1 MGSKNLEDFLNEN
14 TEKESKENSIDWEA
28 QKNSWLQ
35 SVEHFYSDVKEWLKP
50 FIDKNQVRIEFK
62 NITLQ
67 EDHIGKYDIKAMYIY
82 ISNEKVFFEPI
93 GTLLVGARGRID
105 MNGKNGVTKFLLV
118 GENSKGF
125 KITVTRGNETPIKTE
140 HTAKEKLVWKMSTP
154 LPNIKFLT
162 LNSDSFSD
170 ALLSIIE

>member
-1 MGSKNLEDFLNEN
+1 MSSKNLEDFLNEN

-35 SVEHFYSDVKEWLKP
+35 SVEIFYSDVEQWLKP
-50 FIDKNQVRIEFK
+50 FIDKKQVLIEFK

-67 EDHIGKYDIKAMYIY
+67 EDHIGKYDTRAMYIY
-82 ISNEKVFFEPI
+82 ISGEKVFFEPI

-118 GENSKGF
+118 GENAQGF
-125 KITVTRGNETPIKTE
+125 KITMTIKNETPIKTE
-140 HTAKEKLVWKMSTP
+140 NTTKEKLVWKMSTP